1 MRTKILM
8 LTMGICLL
16 WIPARAQAQVMTLEQ
31 AIREA
36 LVVNP
41 QVRAARARWEA
52 AQHQIVQAYTPSD
65 PQASYLNGDS
75 WRGLGTP
82 AYQSYTITQSLQ
94 FPGKG
99 LLQGKI
105 ARRTADISQLVYQ
118 AMLRDVRAQVQT
130 AYYQLQLDLALNDLI
145 AANVASL
152 QQVLKVTEISYTAN
166 LATQGDVINAKFAL
180 EAVREQGRQQVVTIA
195 NDQTSLNVLLM
206 RRAEAPLEVTR
217 QFDLTGF
224 EARLEQVIAL
234 ATSKRQEILEAA
246 LAQKNQANALKLA
259 RLEYAP
265 DYSIGFGLD
274 HFEVANFA
282 PTLAHTQD
290 WNLTIGFNLPIFF
303 WAKNED
309 IESAGRNLEAAGED
323 LDSIRVQTAGQVTT
337 TYRQILRARETS
349 LLYRDTLIPL
359 ARQAF
364 AVMLVAYQ
372 GGKADFTTLIT
383 TFQQRSGAQSTY
395 LQAVNQL
402 LAGKVA
408 LEQAAGGSLE

>member
-1 MRTKILM
+1 MRTKNVM
-8 LTMGICLL
+8 LAIALCLL
-16 WIPARAQAQVMTLEQ
+16 WMPSYAHAQVMTLDQ

-36 LVVNP
+36 MVVNP

-65 PQASYLNGDS
+65 PQFSFLNGDS

-82 AYQSYTITQSLQ
+82 GYQNYTITQSLQ

-105 ARRTADISQLVYQ
+105 AKRTADISGLAYQ
-118 AMLRDVRAQVQT
+118 ATLRDVRAQVQT

-152 QQVLKVTEISYTAN
+152 EQVLKVTEISYTAN

-180 EAVREQGRQQVVTIA
+180 EAVREQGRQQAVTIA
-195 NDQTSLNVLLM
+195 NDQTALNVLLM
-206 RRAEAPLEVTR
+206 RRAEAPLAVTR

-224 EARLEQVIAL
+224 EARLEQIIDL
-234 ATSKRQEILEAA
+234 ATGKRQEILEAA
-246 LAQKNQANALKLA
+246 LAQQNQANALKLA
-259 RLEYAP
+259 QLEYAP
-265 DYSIGFGLD
+265 DYSVGFGFD
-274 HFEVANFA
+274 HFIVANFA

-290 WNLTIGFNLPIFF
+290 WNLTIAFNLPIFF

-309 IESAGRNLEAAGED
+309 VASAGRNLEAARED
-323 LDSIRVQTAGQVTT
+323 LDSIRIQTAGLVTT
-337 TYRQILRARETS
+337 TYRQILRSRETA

-383 TFQQRSGAQSTY
+383 TFQQRSAAQSTY

-408 LEQAAGGSLE
+408 LEQAAGGSLQ